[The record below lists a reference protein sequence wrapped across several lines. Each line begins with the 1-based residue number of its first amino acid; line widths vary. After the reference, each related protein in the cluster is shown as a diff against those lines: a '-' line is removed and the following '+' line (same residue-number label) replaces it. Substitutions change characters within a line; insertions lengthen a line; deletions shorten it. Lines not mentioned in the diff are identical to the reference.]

1 MNDENKLIDLTTF
14 IELLELE
21 INKGEKL
28 GHDCI
33 GMDFETAKQIV
44 KLLKQLKEDW
54 IPVEKQLP
62 MPYMEVQLRY
72 IGLDGKVYSD
82 GIAVVDFN
90 GKWHWSNGEVDD
102 EEIHPDVEPVEWR
115 AIPEPY
121 EVKE

>member
-1 MNDENKLIDLTTF
+1 MIDEKKLIDRINSDVRLHYMKDVF
-14 IELLELE
+14 VYIEIMKIIESQP
-21 INKGEKL
+21 KVGE
-28 GHDCI
+28 
-33 GMDFETAKQIV
+33 
-44 KLLKQLKEDW
+44 W